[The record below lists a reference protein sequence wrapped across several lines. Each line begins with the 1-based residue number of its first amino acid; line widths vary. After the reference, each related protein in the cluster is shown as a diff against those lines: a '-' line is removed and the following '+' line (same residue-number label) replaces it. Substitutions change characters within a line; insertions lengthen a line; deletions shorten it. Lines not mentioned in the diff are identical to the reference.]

1 MFGYA
6 FAFGKPANPVIGTGY
21 FFFANIPKTE
31 LPFFFFHW
39 VFAATATTIVSG
51 AVAERTEFVSYL
63 FYSVGLTGEDKR
75 KKIQRYRAGFQVYRR
90 DS

>member
-6 FAFGKPANPVIGTGY
+6 FAFGKPGNLMIGGGY
-21 FFFANIPKTE
+21 FFFINFPETE
-31 LPFFFFHW
+31 LPLFFFHW

-63 FYSVGLTGEDKR
+63 FYSVGLTGEDNGNLENFTYVLQK
-75 KKIQRYRAGFQVYRR
+75 
-90 DS
+90 